1 MSKLYFYIFINLF
14 FSPISFPE
22 FITDSDYKNLV
33 SSILNKISGTRYCKF
48 EQISSHPWFKGF
60 NWDDLISLDI
70 KPGYIPKIES
80 KIDEKEIQPYLNFI
94 NTVQDWQPTEK
105 IKVTSRDENNFNAFC
120 I

>member
-1 MSKLYFYIFINLF
+1 M
-14 FSPISFPE
+14 
-22 FITDSDYKNLV
+22 V

-70 KPGYIPKIES
+70 KPSYFPKIES
-80 KIDEKEIQPYLNFI
+80 KIDEKEIKPYLNYI

-105 IKVTSRDENNFNAFC
+105 IKVTSRDENSFKEWFKNF
-120 I
+120 

>member
-1 MSKLYFYIFINLF
+1 MSR
-14 FSPISFPE
+14 
-22 FITDSDYKNLV
+22 
-33 SSILNKISGTRYCKF
+33 ILNKLSGTRYCKF

-70 KPGYIPKIES
+70 KPSYVPKIES

-105 IKVTSRDENNFNAFC
+105 IKVTSRDEINFSEWFKNF
-120 I
+120 